1 MLGAETRSVS
11 IRKVRDSQKWVSE
24 RKEGIW
30 VKERFWETWTVHS
43 VLSKWTLTN
52 CVILICAIQVN
63 TLRVLPASIPV
74 SHSTHFNVLS
84 EPLVPWILSFLGD
97 GSSIQLQ
104 WSARR
109 WHQASILWKGTAE
122 LPPFW
127 DSWTV
132 VRGVRGIFTVSVAS
146 EVEFS
151 QVLIKL
157 IVPLLLCSLS
167 NLVPTSEEAKLERSF
182 C

>member
-1 MLGAETRSVS
+1 MGLIFGSQKRGRNLSRRE
-11 IRKVRDSQKWVSE
+11 ILRDSGLE
-24 RKEGIW
+24 LC
-30 VKERFWETWTVHS
+30 RFTI
-43 VLSKWTLTN
+43 VLYSFVPPNDYTQCYTHCDTN
-52 CVILICAIQVN
+52 EWQVN
-63 TLRVLPASIPV
+63 TLRVLIAYIPV
-74 SHSTHFNVLS
+74 SHSTHSNVLS
-84 EPLVPWILSFLGD
+84 EPLVPWILSVLGD
-97 GSSIQLQ
+97 WSSTQLQ

-132 VRGVRGIFTVSVAS
+132 VRGIRGIFTVSVAS

-157 IVPLLLCSLS
+157 IVPLLFCSLT
-167 NLVPTSEEAKLERSF
+167 NLIPTSEEVKLERSF

>member
-1 MLGAETRSVS
+1 MGLR
-11 IRKVRDSQKWVSE
+11 RE
-24 RKEGIW
+24 RKESEW
-30 VKERFWETWTVHS
+30 KRDFERLELCS

-52 CVILICAIQVN
+52 CVILIWAIQGN

-74 SHSTHFNVLS
+74 SQSTRSNVLN
-84 EPLVPWILSFLGD
+84 ELLVLWILSFLGD

-109 WHQASILWKGTAE
+109 WHQTSILWKGTAE

-127 DSWTV
+127 NSWTV

-151 QVLIKL
+151 QGLIKL
-157 IVPLLLCSLS
+157 IVPLFLCSLS